1 MNTNH
6 NLSIVR
12 LVLVLFIFVVY
23 VVKVEANQVQPEA
36 FYHNSNQLELLSEI
50 CTSEMNNTISE
61 NEIYITF

>member
-36 FYHNSNQLELLSEI
+36 FYHNSNQLELLSDRAILVKRERGL
-50 CTSEMNNTISE
+50 MKRMR
-61 NEIYITF
+61 YI